1 MTPANS
7 FSRRS
12 FLAITAAAPILSAA
26 AKSKL
31 PVGLELYSV
40 RNQLKQD
47 EMGTVKSVAKMGY
60 QGVEFYSPY
69 YNWTPEYTKD
79 MRKLLDDLGIKCFST
94 HNGPNA
100 FAPDNYS
107 KTIDLNQTMG
117 SKFVVMASGGR
128 VNGMDGWKTI
138 GETLTNAAEKFKQ
151 PVDGKRPIE
160 VIAANSSKDVMLQ
173 LDVGTCIEAGSDPIA
188 WIKANPGRINCLHC
202 KDWSPE
208 ADKGYKVL
216 FGEGVAPWKKIFDT
230 AEKVGGAEYYLI
242 EQEGSRFPELETAE
256 KCLAEFKKIY
266 S

>member
-69 YNWTPEYTKD
+69 YNWTPEYAKH
-79 MRKLLDDLGIKCFST
+79 MRKLLDDLGVKCFST
-94 HNGPNA
+94 HNGPND
-100 FAPDNYS
+100 FSPENYS

-138 GETLTNAAEKFKQ
+138 GETLTNAAEKFK
-151 PVDGKRPIE
+151 
-160 VIAANSSKDVMLQ
+160 
-173 LDVGTCIEAGSDPIA
+173 
-188 WIKANPGRINCLHC
+188 
-202 KDWSPE
+202 
-208 ADKGYKVL
+208 
-216 FGEGVAPWKKIFDT
+216 
-230 AEKVGGAEYYLI
+230 
-242 EQEGSRFPELETAE
+242 
-256 KCLAEFKKIY
+256 
-266 S
+266 